1 MSGIQEMKEVAM
13 TGDTVALA
21 CSTDA
26 LASNLSRWV
35 AMTGPSG
42 PVL

>member
-1 MSGIQEMKEVAM
+1 MSGIEEMRKVAM

-26 LASNLSRWV
+26 MASNLSRWV
-35 AMTGPSG
+35 AITGA
-42 PVL
+42 